1 MGGKIIFGQGNFV
14 FARNYANM
22 PTWGEGFA
30 VIADVTKDGVKYEYV
45 PYNKT
50 DVGLT
55 YDETGDIL
63 KGLKERSEEIKQPGF
78 IEKSFEDMA
87 AETVVGRYIQHM
99 IKRPAAEIKNEDL
112 YIGLF
117 HFAECDVHHE
127 CLLTGVRKCMGLGKY
142 GEFKKD

>member
-1 MGGKIIFGQGNFV
+1 
-14 FARNYANM
+14 
-22 PTWGEGFA
+22 A
-30 VIADVTKDGVKYEYV
+30 VVKGADVTKDGVKYEYV

-55 YDETGDIL
+55 YDETGEIL

-87 AETVVGRYIQHM
+87 AGQVIARYVQHM
-99 IKRPAAEIKNEDL
+99 IKRPAAEIKEEDL
-112 YIGLF
+112 HIGLF

-127 CLLTGVRKCMGLGKY
+127 CLLTGVRKVMGLGKY